1 MLRPMIHGKNRSHMI
16 FKTNYHL
23 KGSFDKNKL
32 YFNLYS
38 WGKFLCPPLAWTAG
52 V

>member
-1 MLRPMIHGKNRSHMI
+1 MLRPTIHGKRKSHMI

-38 WGKFLCPPLAWTAG
+38 
-52 V
+52 